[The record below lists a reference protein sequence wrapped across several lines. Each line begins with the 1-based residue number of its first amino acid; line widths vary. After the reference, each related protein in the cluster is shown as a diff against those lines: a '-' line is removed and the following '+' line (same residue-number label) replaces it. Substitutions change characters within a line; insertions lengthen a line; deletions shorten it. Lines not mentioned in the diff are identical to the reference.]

1 MDRLKKPKDF
11 LEKLRL
17 TDSDYQD
24 SGMINHIA
32 DLLERYSTEQ
42 LILHDVSVSLPTD
55 PLILAEYLHDSYEI
69 IAKKSKWNTQE
80 ICKVSFKDLPNE
92 NKTTMIL
99 LAGKL
104 ILDFVVNE
112 R

>member
-1 MDRLKKPKDF
+1 MTKKQELIEYVIGNEFITKPC
-11 LEKLRL
+11 L
-17 TDSDYQD
+17 QD
-24 SGMINHIA
+24 KFTT
-32 DLLERYSTEQ
+32 LLDEAITEQ